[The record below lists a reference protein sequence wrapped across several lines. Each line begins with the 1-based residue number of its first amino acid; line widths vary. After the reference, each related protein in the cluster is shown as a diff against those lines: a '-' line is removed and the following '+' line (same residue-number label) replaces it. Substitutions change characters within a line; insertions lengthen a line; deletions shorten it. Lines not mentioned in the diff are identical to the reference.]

1 MVRILVAEDDPNIQ
15 RLLKIYLEPEG
26 FDVIEAY
33 DGKEALDKIFELQ
46 PELLVLDIMMP
57 KMDGIEVCKEVRT
70 FSQLP
75 ILMVTARGERMD
87 KLNGFQNGADDYIVK
102 PFDPMELLMRVKAL
116 LRRYRISWSHHLQLG
131 QVLLD
136 KLALTVSMDSQ
147 SIVLPQ
153 KEFELL
159 FRLASYPG
167 KIFTRAQLIEQI
179 WGMDY
184 EGDERTVDV
193 HIKRVRERT
202 RQMNEDF
209 KIVTVRGLG
218 YRLEVMS

>member
-1 MVRILVAEDDPNIQ
+1 MVKILIAEDDPNIQ

-26 FDVIEAY
+26 FEIIQAY
-33 DGKEALDKIFELQ
+33 DGTEALDQLYQCQ
-46 PELLVLDIMMP
+46 PELLVLDIMLP
-57 KMDGIEVCKEVRT
+57 KMDGMAVCKEVRL

-75 ILMVTARGERMD
+75 ILMVTAKGERID

-102 PFDPMELLMRVKAL
+102 PFDPVELVMRVKAL
-116 LRRYRISWSHHLQLG
+116 LRRYRISWSHHLQIG
-131 QVLLD
+131 DVLLD
-136 KLALTVSMDSQ
+136 KLALTLSMNEQ

-193 HIKRVRERT
+193 HIKRIRERT
-202 RQMNEDF
+202 RQMEDYF
-209 KIVTVRGLG
+209 KIMTVRGLG